1 MHEKIPKYFQ
11 ISQELISKIQTGEFP
26 CGALIPSENEI
37 ISTYHVSN
45 TTARRALQEME
56 RQGWVHRIRGKG
68 TFVREGKV
76 RRSASRIL
84 SFTKNMLEEGRTPST
99 KLISIHL
106 LKPTRSITINN
117 RKHILKGPVC
127 EIQRLRFADQ
137 VPMMFE
143 KRYISTQL
151 CPKLSQK
158 DLEGSLY
165 EIYEKDYGLH
175 LTEIQQVLSVVDMEA
190 ELLEYFDLKMTLPAF
205 RVEGI
210 TFCGKD
216 LVLEMEESFYRGD
229 QYQFTVTASR

>member
-1 MHEKIPKYFQ
+1 MGSPD
-11 ISQELISKIQTGEFP
+11 
-26 CGALIPSENEI
+26 
-37 ISTYHVSN
+37 
-45 TTARRALQEME
+45 
-56 RQGWVHRIRGKG
+56 QGKRNL
-68 TFVREGKV
+68 VREGKV